1 MTQKTYVKN
10 IKTLLKRAETEVY
23 RDVVESQRLLDIAS
37 TLSKENKD
45 DQMLLEVSLTK
56 ILISFSSD
64 ASTDVY
70 DSLNHIIRDAEKLNN
85 FYILSKSY
93 NLLGHIST
101 KWGLYENASQFFDK
115 SLYYAEKNDDLLMQY
130 EIYNAK
136 GELAMCYRQYEV
148 ARTLFKR
155 SLEIGNKCDRAML
168 LPLIHANMGR
178 VYFYE
183 EKLDLSLEELQI
195 AKNLLNSKHSK
206 EVWGNVFYL
215 SGQYKRRM
223 GQYDAAIDQLELG
236 IGYFNSINRICASA
250 PLYKEISDMYLNT
263 HDVSR
268 ALHNYMEALEIA
280 DFDEPSKECKLFVG
294 CLAEIY
300 EQIGMEKEA
309 FDHYK
314 TYRKINDTLD
324 EKSLYH
330 KIRTIEF
337 K

>member
-45 DQMLLEVSLTK
+45 DQMLLEVRLTK
-56 ILISFSSD
+56 TLISISND
-64 ASTDVY
+64 ANTDVY
-70 DSLNHIIRDAEKLNN
+70 DSLDHIINDAEKLNN
-85 FYILSKSY
+85 LYILSKAY
-93 NLLGHIST
+93 DLLGHTSM

-115 SLYYAEKNDDLLMQY
+115 SLRYAEENNDLLTQY
-130 EIYNAK
+130 EVYNAK
-136 GELAMCYRQYEV
+136 GELAMRYKHYEV
-148 ARTLFKR
+148 ARTLFRK
-155 SLEIGNKCDRAML
+155 SLEIGNKCDKAML
-168 LPLIHANMGR
+168 LPLIHANIGR

-183 EKLDLSLEELQI
+183 EKLELSLEELQI
-195 AKNLLNSKHSK
+195 ARSLLNSKHSK
-206 EVWGNVFYL
+206 EVWGSVFYL

-223 GQYDAAIDQLELG
+223 GQYDAAIDQFETG

-250 PLYKEISDMYLNT
+250 PLYKEISDIYLNT

-268 ALHNYMEALEIA
+268 ALHNYMEALKKA
-280 DFDEPSKECKLFVG
+280 DFDEPSLECKLFVG
-294 CLAEIY
+294 YLAEIY
-300 EQIGMEKEA
+300 EQLGMEKEA
-309 FDHYK
+309 FDYYK
-314 TYRKINDTLD
+314 TYRKINDTLE
-324 EKSLYH
+324 EKTLYH